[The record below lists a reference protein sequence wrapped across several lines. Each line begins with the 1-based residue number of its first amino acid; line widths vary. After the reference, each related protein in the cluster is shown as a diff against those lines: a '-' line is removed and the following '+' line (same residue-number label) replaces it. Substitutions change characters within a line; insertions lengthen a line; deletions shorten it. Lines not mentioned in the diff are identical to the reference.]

1 MVQSPGR
8 SKRGCLKQQAGY
20 AADTVERIEARLGA
34 GIEASGR
41 LVLFEH
47 LVRADVVA
55 CWLLD
60 AGTAQAMV
68 EKVVLENKDHEQT
81 FVETEKLILQG
92 HRTTAWLSE
101 LIAAHNFGGLL
112 KALDVTKAA
121 AEL

>member
-1 MVQSPGR
+1 M
-8 SKRGCLKQQAGY
+8 
-20 AADTVERIEARLGA
+20 ADTVERIEARLGA

-41 LVLFEH
+41 LVLFGH

-55 CWLLD
+55 GWLLD

-68 EKVVLENKDHEQT
+68 EKVVPENKDHEQT
-81 FVETEKLILQG
+81 LVETEKLILQG

-121 AEL
+121 VEL